1 MSQSDPKIAEQN
13 RIAFNEAQQEAERE
27 QNVFSWLMANPK
39 VGSLHHGKGVMSYY
53 RYDDNNNYIE
63 VQELEAIEA

>member
-13 RIAFNEAQQEAERE
+13 RIAFNKDQDAKQHE

-63 VQELEAIEA
+63 VQEFEAIEA